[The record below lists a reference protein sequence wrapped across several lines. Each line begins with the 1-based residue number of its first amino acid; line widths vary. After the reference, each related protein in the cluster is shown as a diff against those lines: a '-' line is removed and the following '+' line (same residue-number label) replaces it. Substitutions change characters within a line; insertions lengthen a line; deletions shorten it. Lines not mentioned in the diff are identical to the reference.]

1 MKGLPVNRG
10 RLCRGILLMVIGV
23 FLLAPVV
30 DRIVAVVGDEIITE
44 RELNEA
50 YNRDALDLMSGDTL
64 MASSQQK
71 LDKSEYLDR
80 MIENKLIQKEIKRQ
94 GIDIED
100 MDVDRALERKR
111 KALGLSEEE
120 FRNALAGQGIDM
132 EQYRNAIREQLTT
145 YRLISQEVRGEIEI
159 TEREIE
165 AYYNQRPQQFM
176 GEDTYH
182 IYFIF
187 LRFPSSERE
196 KGKQEALS
204 EMERIRS
211 KIDSLE
217 DFQEMARQY
226 SHASSAS
233 RGGNIGYFKIDE
245 MLPLFK
251 KNVKDLKSDE
261 MSSLFYDDSGV
272 YLIYLADIKKGE
284 QKPLEEVR
292 ERISSILYQQESMER
307 YDIWLKRLKA
317 RTYTENRLKKEEPS
331 P

>member
-1 MKGLPVNRG
+1 MRGLPVNRA
-10 RLCRGILLMVIGV
+10 RLCRGALLMVLGV

-50 YNRDALDLMSGDTL
+50 YNRDALNLMSGDTL
-64 MASSQQK
+64 MASSRQK
-71 LDKSEYLDR
+71 LDKAEYLDR
-80 MIENKLIQKEIKRQ
+80 MIENKLIQQEIKRQ
-94 GIDIED
+94 GIEVED

-120 FRNALAGQGIDM
+120 FQKALAGQGIDT

-145 YRLISQEVRGEIEI
+145 YRLISREVRGEIEI

-165 AYYNQRPQQFM
+165 AYYNQHPQQFV
-176 GEDTYH
+176 GDDSYH

-187 LRFPSSERE
+187 LRFPSFEKE
-196 KGKQEALS
+196 KGKEQAIA

-211 KIDSLE
+211 KIDSVE
-217 DFQEMARQY
+217 DFQGMAKTHSQ
-226 SHASSAS
+226 ASSAS
-233 RGGNIGYFKIDE
+233 RGGNIGYFTLDE
-245 MLPLFK
+245 MLPIFRE
-251 KNVKDLKSDE
+251 NVKGLSPGE
-261 MSSLFYDDSGV
+261 MSPVFYDDSGV
-272 YLIYLADIKKGE
+272 YLIYLADIKKGK
-284 QKPLEEVR
+284 QKPLEKVR

-317 RTYTENRLKKEEPS
+317 RTYTENRLKKETPA